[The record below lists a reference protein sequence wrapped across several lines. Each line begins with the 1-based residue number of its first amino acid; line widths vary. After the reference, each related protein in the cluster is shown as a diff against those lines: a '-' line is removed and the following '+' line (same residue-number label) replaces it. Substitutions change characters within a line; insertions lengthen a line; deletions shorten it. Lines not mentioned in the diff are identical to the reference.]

1 MSVRA
6 TAGFGAIITGTAKT
20 IPGTATQSIFTVTG
34 GLILLTSLVGLVT
47 TAIGATATTLSAGST
62 PTGGSANNTALAT
75 ATAITS
81 STVGTIVAVQKF
93 TAPGVAQAIVV
104 INGAASAG
112 GVLDTSGIAVVPAG
126 VITVTTSATTT
137 GAITWRLTYL
147 PYDIGVS
154 VTAL

>member
-1 MSVRA
+1 MSARQS
-6 TAGFGAIITGTAKT
+6 AGFGQIVIGAAKT

-47 TAIGATATTLSAGST
+47 KAIGGTATTLSAGST
-62 PTGGSANNTALAT
+62 PTGGSANVTSLAT

-81 STVGTIVAVQKF
+81 ATVGTLIAVPKTTGALVVA
-93 TAPGVAQAIVV
+93 
-104 INGAASAG
+104 NGAVAAG
-112 GVLDTSGIAVVPAG
+112 GVLDMGGIAVVPAG
-126 VITVTTSATTT
+126 VVTVTTSATTT

-147 PYDIGVS
+147 PYDAGVS